1 MKKVESLHTFTMR
14 SVSAHE
20 DEGTAFSTPA
30 SVVGVMEIAK
40 KTFPGCITAHQLARA
55 LNVILEPKGFDKD
68 TTLLTTSFDCDEVCR
83 DLEDELRSVYGQNF
97 TMGGI
102 GGFPFGG
109 CTAFGA
115 MGHHIPTN
123 GQVLIVF
130 GPHVGIDFDGV
141 IGKVNRRGHEGSGHC
156 CNTAFAALEY
166 VKAVKGGSGSIIH
179 SPDPSDPMDAQQVFV
194 NSALMNHHERL
205 LDAPNAEVELPHVM
219 FDCQE
224 ELFKRIMAKCL
235 PGDVPEGVSIALLG
249 GIQVNTPLGTPEYF
263 LPKTF
268 ATFDSAGNK
277 ESDLL
282 AALVNEGNKDIKKI
296 LQQKRMEDR
305 TAKLKA
311 GLLEVPIEG
320 L

>member
-1 MKKVESLHTFTMR
+1 MKKVESLHTFAMHA
-14 SVSAHE
+14 VADHE
-20 DEGTAFSTPA
+20 DEGTAISTPA

-40 KTFPGCITAHQLARA
+40 QTFPGCITAHQLARA
-55 LNVILEPKGFDKD
+55 MNVILEPKGFEKD

-97 TMGGI
+97 SMGGI

-115 MGHHIPTN
+115 MGHHIPTS
-123 GQVLIVF
+123 GQVVIVF

-156 CNTAFAALEY
+156 CDTAFTGLEY
-166 VKAVKGGSGSIIH
+166 VKAVKGGSIIH
-179 SPDPSDPMDAQQVFV
+179 SPDASDPIDAQQVFI
-194 NSALMNHHERL
+194 NSALMDHSDRL
-205 LDAPNAEVELPHVM
+205 LSASNSEVELPHVM

-224 ELFKRIMAKCL
+224 ALFKRIMAKCL
-235 PGDVPEGVSIALLG
+235 PGDVAKGVKIALLG

-268 ATFDSAGNK
+268 TTFDSSGKK

-282 AALVNEGNKDIKKI
+282 APLVDEGHKDIKKI
-296 LQQKRMEDR
+296 LMQKRLEER
-305 TAKLKA
+305 TARANA
-311 GLLEVPIEG
+311 GLLKVPIEG